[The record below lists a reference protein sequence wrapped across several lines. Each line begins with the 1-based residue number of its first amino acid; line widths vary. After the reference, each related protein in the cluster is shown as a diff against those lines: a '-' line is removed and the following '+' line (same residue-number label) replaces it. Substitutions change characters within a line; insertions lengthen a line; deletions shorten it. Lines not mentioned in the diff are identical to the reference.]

1 MLTKGWDSL
10 LWIDPS
16 LLSLPI
22 SVYVITSGVI
32 DGLFLYFIVY
42 SSYLNS
48 DEDDITFSDCWIGTG
63 SFCITSLSL
72 LVDENVFCDPD
83 FFVELGEVAFSIF
96 DDVLIFDEVSY
107 ATLAGRLRQ
116 SRL

>member
-1 MLTKGWDSL
+1 
-10 LWIDPS
+10 
-16 LLSLPI
+16 
-22 SVYVITSGVI
+22 
-32 DGLFLYFIVY
+32 
-42 SSYLNS
+42 
-48 DEDDITFSDCWIGTG
+48 
-63 SFCITSLSL
+63 

-96 DDVLIFDEVSY
+96 VDVLIFDEVSY